1 MSCVLRKLRIHIE
14 SPSGHILKLRPVQSS
29 SPRPAARTPRRTEPY
44 LVAESLSLCTT
55 LFNVIS
61 ISASSHPKKPILHTT
76 LIPPQ
81 PREILSSLKLVFIFI
96 RVHMSYHCSALA
108 LGLWSNFCDNQNIT
122 HIHAYKQLSIK
133 PLQMNQVHNDDDDN
147 DGGGDGESEENKFQT
162 KLNLRVWTFP
172 LHSLHEQ
179 QKKVVKLMRFPN
191 HHFYFS
197 CLFVSKFVS
206 TKFINIGSN
215 ELLFEHYEST
225 SNIWNRQLEWP
236 KCGSVETAIF

>member
-1 MSCVLRKLRIHIE
+1 MLIRAKNNDHFGTRNLLVCLLATRMPCTPHSLLSLSLSAPSHSGLCLFDLRPSCSVHTLFIFHIQCVSCVLRKLRINIE

-108 LGLWSNFCDNQNIT
+108 LGL
-122 HIHAYKQLSIK
+122 
-133 PLQMNQVHNDDDDN
+133 
-147 DGGGDGESEENKFQT
+147 
-162 KLNLRVWTFP
+162 
-172 LHSLHEQ
+172 
-179 QKKVVKLMRFPN
+179 
-191 HHFYFS
+191 
-197 CLFVSKFVS
+197 
-206 TKFINIGSN
+206 
-215 ELLFEHYEST
+215 
-225 SNIWNRQLEWP
+225 
-236 KCGSVETAIF
+236 